1 MESTNPHTLRITVKH
16 DVDKIFDEFE
26 IIMKHNCT
34 LENVDYHFPG
44 IETPLTR
51 EIRTSNLEDGRD
63 YIHFL
68 DTHEDQKLAIS
79 NLYKDISNIHSH
91 LISGSDKTM
100 FDKLLED
107 LEEMEEILGVNLSD
121 SEIANLTMENIRD

>member
-1 MESTNPHTLRITVKH
+1 M
-16 DVDKIFDEFE
+16 
-26 IIMKHNCT
+26 
-34 LENVDYHFPG
+34 
-44 IETPLTR
+44 
-51 EIRTSNLEDGRD
+51 EDGRD